1 MIAIIQA
8 RIDSTRFPRKVLKKI
23 AKKSLIEIV
32 YKRLKKLKK
41 IKKVV
46 VCIPDDK
53 QNLILEKKLKYLK
66 IPFFKGS
73 NADVLKRYYDTA
85 KKYTAKNIIRIT
97 SDCPL
102 VDIGIVNKMMK
113 IFFSRKA
120 DYISNNNPRT
130 FPHGL
135 DVEIFNMFALK
146 EAFFKSTSKRDR
158 EHVTYYIT
166 RNKKK
171 FKICNYE
178 NKINLSK
185 FRVTVDYQED
195 LQVIRNIFKYFKPN
209 IYFNFSDVKK
219 LIQIKPKIFNKNAH
233 LRKK

>member
-1 MIAIIQA
+1 MSY
-8 RIDSTRFPRKVLKKI
+8 RLPD
-23 AKKSLIEIV
+23 V
-32 YKRLKKLKK
+32 YKHVTGRDFEETHTALKDAIGLKE
-41 IKKVV
+41 
-46 VCIPDDK
+46 
-53 QNLILEKKLKYLK
+53 ILDILPPEGLYMYPKYLT
-66 IPFFKGS
+66 P
-73 NADVLKRYYDTA
+73 LQ
-85 KKYTAKNIIRIT
+85 NIKWVGAA
-97 SDCPL
+97 C
-102 VDIGIVNKMMK
+102 
-113 IFFSRKA
+113 
-120 DYISNNNPRT
+120 
-130 FPHGL
+130 
-135 DVEIFNMFALK
+135 E

>member
-1 MIAIIQA
+1 MIAIIIQA
-8 RIDSTRFPRKVLKKI
+8 RIDSTRFPRKVLTKI
-23 AKKSLIEIV
+23 GKKSLIEII
-32 YKRLKKLKK
+32 YKRLKKSKKVKK
-41 IKKVV
+41 IIF
-46 VCIPDDK
+46 CIPNDK

-73 NADVLKRYYDTA
+73 NSDVLKRYYDTA
-85 KKYTAKNIIRIT
+85 NKYSVKNIIRIT

-102 VDIGIVNKMMK
+102 VDVGIIDRMID
-113 IFFSRKA
+113 IFFAKKA

-135 DVEIFNMFALK
+135 DIEIFNIFALK
-146 EAFFKSTSKRDR
+146 EAFFKSKTKRDR

-166 RNKKK
+166 RNKNK
-171 FKICNYE
+171 FKICNYK

-195 LQVIRNIFKYFKPN
+195 LQVIRNIFKYFNPN
-209 IYFNFSDVKK
+209 IYFNFADLEK
-219 LIQIKPKIFNKNAH
+219 LINIEPKIFKKNAH
-233 LRKK
+233 LT